1 MNEVISNADPTA
13 RVRGIAPNCALIAY
27 DCLYHQVIILPDKTA
42 RVWGMLDDD
51 HLYDYPLLPKCG
63 PPSELIGHLETPQVS
78 APDCT

>member
-1 MNEVISNADPTA
+1 MNEVISNSDPTA
-13 RVRGIAPNCALIAY
+13 RVWGMAPNCTLIAS
-27 DCLYHQVIILPDKTA
+27 DCLSHQVIILPDKTA

-78 APDCT
+78 APDCI

>member
-1 MNEVISNADPTA
+1 MADTSFSDMKSPDCRGLAMNE
-13 RVRGIAPNCALIAY
+13 
-27 DCLYHQVIILPDKTA
+27 VIILPDKTA

-78 APDCT
+78 APDCI